1 MWHFSNLR
9 FHSNTLMLYHTR
21 VNWIWE
27 VWGQEENPWM
37 YIETLTYPFD
47 RKYLRHCVK
56 SVRIRSYSGPNFP
69 ALGLNKER
77 YGVYLRIQSEC
88 WKMQTRITPN
98 VDTFYAARTNDSNFI
113 SKKLSTTFICTLRL
127 SYGYRSSHHRC
138 SVRKDVLRSFEK
150 LTEKHLCQSLF
161 LIKLQA

>member
-1 MWHFSNLR
+1 MKLDNRVFIKWMWHFSNLR

-37 YIETLTYPFD
+37 YIEILTYPFD
-47 RKYLRHCVK
+47 RKY
-56 SVRIRSYSGPNFP
+56 P

-88 WKMQTRITPN
+88 GKMQTRITPN

-127 SYGYRSSHHRC
+127 SYGYISSHHRC

-150 LTEKHLCQSLF
+150 LT
-161 LIKLQA
+161 

>member
-1 MWHFSNLR
+1 
-9 FHSNTLMLYHTR
+9 
-21 VNWIWE
+21 
-27 VWGQEENPWM
+27 M

-88 WKMQTRITPN
+88 GKMQTRITPN